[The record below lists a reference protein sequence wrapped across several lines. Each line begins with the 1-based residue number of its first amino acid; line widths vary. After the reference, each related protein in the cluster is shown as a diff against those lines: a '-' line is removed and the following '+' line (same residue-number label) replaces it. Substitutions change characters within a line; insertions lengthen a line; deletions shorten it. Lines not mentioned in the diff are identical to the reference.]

1 MRSIENTL
9 DSSAG
14 WTASPA
20 RAAAPTI
27 EAITDPDRAAA
38 LAEPWQA
45 LADRALD
52 RNPFFEPWFLLPAL
66 RAYGEGDSVILAV
79 VRDGNA
85 PSDDI
90 IGIFPLVRRARLGP
104 LPLPHLAV
112 WNHPQNF
119 LGTPLVSRQAPQK
132 AWAALRTWA
141 AEQGAAPLDM
151 SWLTSDCATLKA
163 AGVRPIV
170 IDRFER
176 TALVPDSAGAEAYR
190 RAASSSGSRKNW
202 RRLRRRLSERGHLE
216 LRRLKPTDA
225 PDLWIEAFLEMEAA
239 GWKGREGTALA
250 SSPAGA
256 TFFCGMARA
265 AHERGRLHLIGL
277 FLDGQSVAMQC
288 NILAGDHAFA
298 FKVAYD
304 EAFHPFSPGVLLE
317 LDAIDDFHRIPGL
330 THVDSCTGASHNL
343 MPRLWKETQT
353 VERVL
358 VPVSGTLGRITARAL
373 GTGLALRERTRAQE

>member
-1 MRSIENTL
+1 MRSVENTL
-9 DSSAG
+9 DSRAR

-20 RAAAPTI
+20 RTAAPTV
-27 EAITDPDRAAA
+27 EAVTDPDRAAA

-45 LADRALD
+45 LSERALD
-52 RNPFFEPWFLLPAL
+52 RNPFFEPWLLLPAL
-66 RAYGEGDSVILAV
+66 GTYGEGDSVVLAV

-119 LGTPLVSRQAPQK
+119 LGTPLVSRQAPQR

-141 AEQGAAPLDM
+141 AQQGAAPLDM
-151 SWLTSDCATLKA
+151 SWLTSDCKTLQA
-163 AGVRPIV
+163 AGTRPV
-170 IDRFER
+170 VVDRFER
-176 TALVPDSAGAEAYR
+176 TALVPDHAGAEAYR
-190 RAASSSGSRKNW
+190 RAASSSGSRKTW
-202 RRLRRRLSERGHLE
+202 RRLRRRLSERGQLE
-216 LRRLKPTDA
+216 LRRLEPTDA
-225 PDLWIEAFLEMEAA
+225 PDPWIEAFLEMEAA
-239 GWKGREGTALA
+239 GWKGREGTALG

-256 TFFCGMARA
+256 AFFRGMARA

-277 FLDGQSVAMQC
+277 FLDDQSVAMQC
-288 NILAGDHAFA
+288 NILAGDRAFA

-317 LDAIDDFHRIPGL
+317 LDAIDDFHRMPGL

-358 VPVSGTLGRITARAL
+358 VPVSGALGRITARAL
-373 GTGLALRERTRAQE
+373 GASLALRERTRAQE